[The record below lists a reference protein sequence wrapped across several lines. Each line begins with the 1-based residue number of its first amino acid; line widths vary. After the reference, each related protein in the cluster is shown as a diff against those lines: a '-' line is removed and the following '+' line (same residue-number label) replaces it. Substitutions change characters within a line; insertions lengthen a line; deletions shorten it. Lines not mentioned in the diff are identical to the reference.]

1 MMQSLFLGTLVP
13 DLQCQVSLQSLT
25 QFLEIFQEIAKVVIN
40 NKRSCSGLF
49 QSLSTNLPLTLL
61 EYCTGDLPEGLFRE
75 LPDAEVVDKTEFTED
90 DFVWSGGD
98 LDELQKQL
106 EALNAF

>member
-1 MMQSLFLGTLVP
+1 MTE
-13 DLQCQVSLQSLT
+13 D
-25 QFLEIFQEIAKVVIN
+25 EVVN
-40 NKRSCSGLF
+40 NKISCSGLF
-49 QSLSTNLPLTLL
+49 QSLSTNLPTHTLVQ
-61 EYCTGDLPEGLFRE
+61 YCTGDLPEGLFRE

-90 DFVWSGGD
+90 DFVQSGGD